1 MTIDQHRH
9 KGQRNKLIR
18 TLIQK
23 GVRDEE
29 VLKAIYKVPRHTF
42 MDSSFEAFAYQDKA
56 FPIAAGQTISQPYTV
71 AFQTMLLQVEK
82 GHKVLEIG
90 TGSGYQAAV
99 LCELGVKLYTIERQK
114 ELFSQTRILMNKLK
128 YNLHMKFGDGFAGMP
143 TYAPFDR
150 IIVTAGAPGIPP
162 ALVEQLKVGGRM
174 VIPVGDDTQQMK
186 LVIKTSPG
194 EIQTE
199 DHGDFRFVPMLRNRN
214 S

>member
-1 MTIDQHRH
+1 MPIDQHRH

-23 GVRDEE
+23 GVRDED
-29 VLKAIYKVPRHTF
+29 VLKAIYKVPRHVF

-99 LCELGVKLYTIERQK
+99 LCELGVKLFTIERQK
-114 ELFSQTRILMNKLK
+114 ELFDQTRVLMKKLK
-128 YNLHMKFGDGFAGMP
+128 YNLQMKFGDGFAGVP
-143 TYAPFDR
+143 SYAPFDR
-150 IIVTAGAPGIPP
+150 IIVTAGAPDIPP
-162 ALVEQLKVGGRM
+162 NLVKQLKIGGRM
-174 VIPVGDDTQQMK
+174 VIPVGDNTQQMK
-186 LVIKTSPG
+186 LVLRNSEN
-194 EIQTE
+194 EISVE

-214 S
+214 